1 MSSFIH
7 LHNHSDFTLLDST
20 QSIDSILNRIDDLSM
35 DSVGLTEKENLF
47 SMIPFYKKAKKK
59 GIKPILGCE
68 VNVCLQSYANN
79 QLYKSHNKN
88 LDSHHL
94 LLLVTN
100 QIGYLNFEEF

>member
-47 SMIPFYKKAKKK
+47 SMI
-59 GIKPILGCE
+59 
-68 VNVCLQSYANN
+68 
-79 QLYKSHNKN
+79 
-88 LDSHHL
+88 
-94 LLLVTN
+94 
-100 QIGYLNFEEF
+100 